1 MNLIKSFACALLGLT
16 GALAAADQAR
26 SPARAQLEAFLAAFN
41 SGDRA
46 KIEAFGRDHAP
57 PDFVRPQIIDD
68 TLKMFEA
75 TGGLDVVN
83 VEESSPHAL
92 EGQVRERKTSQV
104 QQLVL
109 QVNPA
114 APHRITVI
122 AFTGGP
128 ELVEGPK

>member
-1 MNLIKSFACALLGLT
+1 MIIKRLVACALLAMS
-16 GALAAADQAR
+16 GAIACAADAR
-26 SPARAQLEAFLAAFN
+26 SPARAQLDGFLAAFN

-57 PDFVRPQIIDD
+57 PDFVRTQILDD
-68 TLKMFEA
+68 TMKIFEA
-75 TGGLDVVN
+75 TGGFDVIK

-92 EGQVRERKTSQV
+92 KGQVRERKTSNV
-104 QQLVL
+104 QQLTL

-114 APHRITVI
+114 APDRITVI